1 MEKLKAVIVLLIIIT
16 AAIQIYTVNKYLQKV
31 IRPRESFGRL
41 LLFILAAMTLIFA
54 ATYVL
59 VLTIRFLFPPT
70 SK

>member
-31 IRPRESFGRL
+31 IRPRESLGRL
-41 LLFILAAMTLIFA
+41 LLYILAAMTLIFA
-54 ATYVL
+54 ATFVL